1 MRAKDFVRHIPI
13 DEAAVRLEVGLPFRK
28 IHTARVPV
36 HTPYRIRPRN
46 QALKR
51 DALRKINHEL
61 WACVTYL
68 QLSSA
73 SGNAGC
79 AAALSDDHQTLIENP
94 YQATDQRH

>member
-13 DEAAVRLEVGLPFRK
+13 DEAAVRLKVVRSYRK
-28 IHTARVPV
+28 IHTARMPAQ
-36 HTPYRIRPRN
+36 TPYRIRPRN

-61 WACVTYL
+61 CAGVTYL
-68 QLSSA
+68 QLTSA
-73 SGNAGC
+73 SGIAGC